1 MTAADRGSARAIPES
16 VRAHMRGRS
25 WRDDPRCP
33 RFEDLALLDIPYLD
47 FAGDRR
53 TGELVV
59 AAAVAEAI
67 LDVFAAIAAARFPIA
82 SMVRIDA
89 FDADDD
95 RSMAANNCSGFC
107 FREVSRGAGLSQHA
121 LGLAVDIN
129 PVQNP
134 FITAGGEVLPPAGR
148 AYLDR
153 DDHRDGMIARSSAPG
168 AAVIAAFEAIGWEW
182 GGEWTRVSDYHHFSA
197 PKLGAEN

>member
-1 MTAADRGSARAIPES
+1 MTGDASPTDRGSARAIPDPL
-16 VRAHMRGRS
+16 RAEMRDKS

-33 RFEDLALLDIPYLD
+33 RFEDLALLDVPYVD
-47 FAGDRR
+47 FAGDRQV
-53 TGELVV
+53 GELVV
-59 AAAVAEAI
+59 AASVAEAI
-67 LDVFAAIAAARFPIA
+67 LDVFAAIAAAGFPIA

-129 PVQNP
+129 PIQNP
-134 FITAGGEVLPPAGR
+134 FITAAGEVLPPAGR

-153 DDHRDGMIARSSAPG
+153 ADLRDGMIARPSP
-168 AAVIAAFEAIGWEW
+168 VIAAFEAIGWEW
-182 GGEWTRVSDYHHFSA
+182 GGEWTRVTDYHHFSA
-197 PKLGAEN
+197 PKP